1 MVAPDPYRGTERQPE
16 HHFFLQHAH
25 AFEIDAFLNRFTAG
39 ARHSLRSGP
48 FVRVTIA
55 DADDALCFRLFFA
68 GDIVL
73 YFRSVGGPA
82 SVSNRQ
88 ARKAHEP
95 AP

>member
-1 MVAPDPYRGTERQPE
+1 MFAPDPCRGTERQPE

-39 ARHSLRSGP
+39 AGHSLRSRH

-73 YFRSVGGPA
+73 YFRSVSSSAGVPNGQVRTA
-82 SVSNRQ
+82 Y
-88 ARKAHEP
+88 EP
-95 AP
+95 TP